1 MYTGKPSFLRS
12 LIVMSSL
19 AAVMLT
25 AVIKYDSAPHIPMLF
40 GCVMAGITAL
50 CSGSRWED
58 IEQGMIEGIHNSLSS
73 LIILLL
79 IGVLMGIWILDG
91 VVPSMVYYGLA
102 ILSPQI
108 FLPTAMLL
116 CAALSMIVGSWGT
129 IGTIGLA
136 LMGLAQALGL
146 PLSAAAG
153 AIVSGSYLG
162 DKISP
167 LSDTANL
174 ASAITSVDI
183 FENIKYKIWLPLSA
197 LTISAGLFL
206 VLGLRFPTVQNVGGQ
221 IEPLRLALAEH
232 FSISPFSF
240 LPLILLIGLML
251 LRFPAI
257 PSIAASIM
265 AAVLQCMLFRQV
277 NLAQVLNSCMN
288 GFESKTGISLLDT
301 LLTAGGL
308 NSMLY
313 SLSMIICA
321 MMFGGIM
328 DHTGQMDALMRPIL
342 KHVQSFGML
351 IAATVSSCI
360 LVNIFIPEEYI
371 SISIPGSLFSGEFDK
386 RHISRKELAYTI
398 GAGGSATSSLI
409 PWNTCG
415 VFIASVLGLSP
426 LVYAPYAFYNLLLPV
441 LTILTAVLTG
451 NGKKIKTN
459 F

>member
-1 MYTGKPSFLRS
+1 MHTSKPSFLRS
-12 LIVMSSL
+12 LTVMMSL
-19 AAVMLT
+19 AAIMLI
-25 AVIKYDSAPHIPMLF
+25 AVVKYGTAPHIPMLF
-40 GCVMAGITAL
+40 GCVMAGITAI
-50 CSGSRWED
+50 CSGSKWDD
-58 IEQGMIEGIHNSLSS
+58 IEEGMIRGIHNSLSS

-91 VVPSMVYYGLA
+91 VVPAMVYYGLS
-102 ILSPQI
+102 ILSPKI
-108 FLPTAMLL
+108 FLPAAMIL

-136 LMGLAQALGL
+136 LIGLAQALGL
-146 PLSAAAG
+146 PLPVAAG

-174 ASAITSVDI
+174 ASAITGVGI
-183 FENIKYKIWLPLSA
+183 FENIKHKIWIPLGSLA
-197 LTISAGLFL
+197 ISGMFYLL
-206 VLGLRFPTVQNVGGQ
+206 LELRSPVSQTVSGQ
-221 IEPLRLALAEH
+221 TAPLRLALAEY
-232 FSISPFSF
+232 FPISLFSF
-240 LPLILLIGLML
+240 LPLILLIALML

-257 PSIAASIM
+257 PSIVASIM
-265 AAVLQCMLFRQV
+265 AAAFQCLLFHHV
-277 NLAQVLNSCMN
+277 NLAQILNSCMN
-288 GFESKTGISLLDT
+288 GFESHTGISLLDT

-308 NSMLY
+308 SSMLY

-342 KHVQSFGML
+342 KHVRSFGML
-351 IAATVSSCI
+351 TAATVCSCV
-360 LVNIFIPEEYI
+360 LVNVFIPEEYI
-371 SISIPGSLFSGEFDK
+371 SISIPGSLFTGEYDK
-386 RHISRKELAYTI
+386 RRISRKELAYTI

-415 VFIASVLGLSP
+415 VFITSVLGLSP

-441 LTILTAVLTG
+441 LTIAVSVFAG
-451 NGKKIKTN
+451 YKKN
-459 F
+459 D